1 LKQRSRLIR
10 GEPEEAVE
18 LEAERAVELAGVGA
32 KWQAGIFDPGMEAL
46 KGAAVAGERKA
57 VTSDWLR

>member
-1 LKQRSRLIR
+1 LKQRSGLFR
-10 GEPEEAVE
+10 GEPEGAVE
-18 LEAERAVELAGVGA
+18 LEAERAAGLAVVGA

-46 KGAAVAGERKA
+46 KGVAVPGERKA